1 MIPSTIRTGLVG
13 EVEESTEHTDT
24 IIALMRVFMK
34 DAIVVAGRYTCAQGR
49 NSVSGVDMQRALK
62 YCARTF
68 FQRDDNDMADVVR
81 REQEEMQ
88 NENTDEESTDGERET
103 DEGEGS
109 TDGERETDEDA
120 ESTDENKGDGEEDTY
135 AGVPDPSDVQ
145 LARNVDTVVHHW
157 DAWRPDDP
165 VHALIKHAI
174 DNTPVQ

>member
-13 EVEESTEHTDT
+13 DVEESTEHTNT
-24 IIALMRVFMK
+24 VIALMRVFMK

-68 FQRDDNDMADVVR
+68 FQRDDNDLADVVR

-88 NENTDEESTDGERET
+88 NESTDQEDESTDG
-103 DEGEGS
+103 DEGM
-109 TDGERETDEDA
+109 TDEDA
-120 ESTDENKGDGEEDTY
+120 ESTDESEGEGEEDTY

-145 LARNVDTVVHHW
+145 LARNVDTVVQHW
-157 DAWRPDDP
+157 DAWQPDDP
-165 VHALIKHAI
+165 VHALIKRAI